1 MTRIHIYI
9 GAILLSAIIAVQAF
23 AYERTIKAEWTKYVG
38 PTDAT
43 VSGFNLYQDGVK
55 VCSFTGKDIVSGE
68 CKVDLT
74 KCSTNYTLAALF
86 SDGKESPKSQAYVLQ
101 DAGQEP
107 QGLTITVVTITAE
120 VKLNRM
126 GAVISFI
133 PKIAQEEV
141 PADTAVKTGTK
152 IIKKDRYNYTATT
165 VMVM

>member
-1 MTRIHIYI
+1 MR
-9 GAILLSAIIAVQAF
+9 LLVVALLALITCCGQAL
-23 AYERTIKAEWTKYVG
+23 AYERTIKAAWTKYVG

-43 VSGFNLYQDGVK
+43 VSGFNLYQDGTK
-55 VCSFTGKDIVSGE
+55 VCSFLGKDIVTGE

-74 KCSTNYTLAALF
+74 KLSTSYTLAALF
-86 SDGKESPKSQAYVLQ
+86 SDGKESPKSTAYVLQ
-101 DAGQEP
+101 DAGPAP

-133 PKIAQEEV
+133 PKITQEEV
-141 PADTAVKTGTK
+141 PADTVVKTGTK
-152 IIKKDRYNYTATT
+152 IVKKDRFNYTATT